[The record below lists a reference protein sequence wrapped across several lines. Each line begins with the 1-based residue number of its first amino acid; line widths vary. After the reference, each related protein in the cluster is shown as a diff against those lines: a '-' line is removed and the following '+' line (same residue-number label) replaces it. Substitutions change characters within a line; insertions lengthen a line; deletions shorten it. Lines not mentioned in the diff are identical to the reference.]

1 MLKRYIPGQG
11 TINIG
16 VQDKVAISVG
26 ATGPRGPQGPPG
38 PATTIGATGVEG
50 PRGYTGLR
58 GEKGD
63 RGIQGDIGPSGPM
76 GLTGPSG
83 PTGPEGSMGPTGET
97 GPRGIMGLRGELGPS
112 GPKGDMGDSGPMGPS
127 GPQGPPGPATTIGA
141 TGAQGPITP
150 AGVYF
155 CDNNTRLLRN
165 TITTEM
171 KRTGQAAFVVPQS
184 WGETTNAYLQAS
196 MSIKLPSI
204 YSTVTFK
211 FLYSV
216 GNYTF
221 TDLRTIY
228 TCGSDQL
235 IITGMLPN
243 VSVGD
248 HFYIVFN
255 TQIDDG
261 RCEILDITPISGAIY
276 HVS

>member
-38 PATTIGATGVEG
+38 PATTIGATGAEG

-76 GLTGPSG
+76 GLTGPFG

-97 GPRGIMGLRGELGPS
+97 GPRGFMGLRGELGPS
-112 GPKGDMGDSGPMGPS
+112 GPKGDMGDTGPIGPS
-127 GPQGPPGPATTIGA
+127 GPQGPPGPATTVGA

-155 CDNNTRLLRN
+155 ADNNTMLLKN
-165 TITTEM
+165 VITTQM
-171 KRTGQAAFVVPQS
+171 KRTGQAAFMIPQS

-196 MSIKLPSI
+196 MSIKLPPI
-204 YSTVTFK
+204 TSTVTFR
-211 FLYSV
+211 FLYSI
-216 GNYTF
+216 GSAKINE
-221 TDLRTIY
+221 LRTIY

-235 IITGMLPN
+235 IITGLIQN

-248 HFYIVFN
+248 AFYIMFD

-261 RCEILDITPISGAIY
+261 SCNIIEITPISGAIY